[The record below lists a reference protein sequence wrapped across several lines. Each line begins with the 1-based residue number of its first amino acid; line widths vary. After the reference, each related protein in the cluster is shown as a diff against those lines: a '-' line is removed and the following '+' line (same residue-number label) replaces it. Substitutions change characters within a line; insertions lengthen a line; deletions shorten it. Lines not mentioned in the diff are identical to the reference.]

1 MGNVLTIIVCL
12 LCIAEG
18 ENAGLEEF
26 SHLMNRSR
34 ILDYK
39 DRELK
44 AYMIL
49 MDMIPAIEKNDRRKM
64 GDVMWEIEFRGSKL
78 AEVHYHTCIIYQYMN
93 ALRQAGLE
101 FVAMS

>member
-1 MGNVLTIIVCL
+1 LTIK
-12 LCIAEG
+12 
-18 ENAGLEEF
+18 
-26 SHLMNRSR
+26 
-34 ILDYK
+34 K

-64 GDVMWEIEFRGSKL
+64 GDVMWEIEFRGSKR
-78 AEVHYHTCIIYQYMN
+78 AEVQYHTCIIYQYMN